1 MHSNS
6 YISKCQSQINPDSGK
21 GYKFHG
27 LARAMFGQCEEGQEA
42 AKDLH
47 VTLKLD
53 YDEEI
58 NVVLENFGLYIL
70 SCNMH
75 LLHIFPALD

>member
-1 MHSNS
+1 
-6 YISKCQSQINPDSGK
+6 
-21 GYKFHG
+21 
-27 LARAMFGQCEEGQEA
+27 MFGQCEEGQEA